1 MNSQDSVTGYAVWTS
16 PDGSSTVVYSLAAFG
31 EIDAVVSDGYRRIP
45 HGGVETAGLLFGTR
59 RNGAVQIE
67 TFRLIACEHAL
78 GPSFVLSEADRARLH
93 EQLEAAPHDPDLAGL
108 EPVGWFVGHTRNP
121 LTLSDREIGWFN
133 EFFRQPG
140 ALTVLVKPERFQPTR
155 FAFLLKD
162 QAGQMQQESASP
174 PVILPLSV
182 QTGSPVSA
190 PAPAIP
196 APRPAEPRIE
206 SGAEPRPESK
216 PEAAAPAP
224 RQPVQPGGVTRVRTP
239 RPEPPPPPP
248 PPSRPATPYKKE
260 PSDGTQTEVAYP
272 YASLARGRTRTE
284 ASGGF
289 GGFGLHS
296 IAVLLLAALLGCV
309 AGYWAYL
316 QLPSPVIP
324 VSVREQSGQIIVEW
338 PANQTDN
345 VDYAAL
351 QVNDGQS
358 ITLSPEQKSAG
369 RAAISAPSG
378 DLKIDLIA
386 KHWLRDSR
394 GIVRYLRTPK
404 PAQ

>member
-1 MNSQDSVTGYAVWTS
+1 
-16 PDGSSTVVYSLAAFG
+16 
-31 EIDAVVSDGYRRIP
+31 
-45 HGGVETAGLLFGTR
+45 
-59 RNGAVQIE
+59 
-67 TFRLIACEHAL
+67 
-78 GPSFVLSEADRARLH
+78 
-93 EQLEAAPHDPDLAGL
+93 
-108 EPVGWFVGHTRNP
+108 
-121 LTLSDREIGWFN
+121 
-133 EFFRQPG
+133 
-140 ALTVLVKPERFQPTR
+140 
-155 FAFLLKD
+155 
-162 QAGQMQQESASP
+162 
-174 PVILPLSV
+174 
-182 QTGSPVSA
+182 
-190 PAPAIP
+190 
-196 APRPAEPRIE
+196 
-206 SGAEPRPESK
+206 
-216 PEAAAPAP
+216 
-224 RQPVQPGGVTRVRTP
+224 
-239 RPEPPPPPP
+239 
-248 PPSRPATPYKKE
+248 
-260 PSDGTQTEVAYP
+260 VAYP